1 MLSWELFVERLPLSG
16 KSQRCGEK
24 RKCGRFYKLRTIWA
38 KVKPHVR
45 LMNIDSSCFN
55 FFSLSITYNARLK
68 FIIFDNKWSF
78 SIGIIIS
85 YVCFFPYT
93 KIVLFGSMF
102 DSRKKKIIMNRSL
115 NSKVI
120 RKWRNYHS
128 ARAYASSIFY
138 LPQFKVSTESCF
150 KRIEINIVMWCAF

>member
-16 KSQRCGEK
+16 KIQRCGEK
-24 RKCGRFYKLRTIWA
+24 RKCGCFYKLRTIWA

-45 LMNIDSSCFN
+45 LMNIDSSCFK
-55 FFSLSITYNARLK
+55 FFLSTTYNARLK

-85 YVCFFPYT
+85 YVCFFPIPKWFFSVKCLILEKT
-93 KIVLFGSMF
+93 KH
-102 DSRKKKIIMNRSL
+102 IMNRSL

-150 KRIEINIVMWCAF
+150 ERIEINIVMWCAF